1 MRSAVPAFS
10 ISTIIWLLVVG
21 LTSFAATVLLAVFG
35 ADLVPLRTPG
45 AHAWSVS
52 AIGHRAFA
60 EALRGLAIPVV
71 ISRHRPADTAGA
83 AGLLVVAEPS
93 LEHADPVLEGA
104 ARVLFVLPKWTGPA
118 NPDKPQWL
126 GSADL
131 LSAAEV
137 ESVARRVLADA
148 VVVRFD
154 GPVPL
159 SASSLAGR
167 PDLPRPQLLRTA
179 RLRPIIAGDGGILL
193 GEVSGETPG
202 DGSRIWV
209 LSDPDLIANHGL
221 HRGANAAIAVA
232 IVEAL
237 RPAGGAVVFDATVH
251 GFARPPDL
259 WRELFSFPL
268 VLVTVQALVA
278 AVILVWA
285 AAGRFGAPEPPSAP
299 RKGGRSALVDSA
311 AGLLAT
317 GGHLQPL
324 VRRYLEVTTR
334 DVARRLH
341 APRTLDD
348 AGTARWLERVGE
360 LRGLGSGESRL
371 PADAAASVEV
381 ARLDQGRLLGLAHR
395 LHQWKRT
402 MLGDTRSRGNESG
415 ARAFR

>member
-10 ISTIIWLLVVG
+10 ISTIIWLLAVG
-21 LTSFAATVLLAVFG
+21 LASFAGTVLLAVFG
-35 ADLVPLRTPG
+35 ADLLPLRSPG
-45 AHAWSVS
+45 GHAWSVS

-60 EALRGLAIPVV
+60 ETLRGLAIPVV
-71 ISRHRPADTAGA
+71 ISRHRPAETAGA
-83 AGLLVVAEPS
+83 TGLLVVAEPS
-93 LEHADPVLEGA
+93 LEHADLVLAGA
-104 ARVLFVLPKWTGPA
+104 AQVLLVLPKWTGPA
-118 NPDKPQWL
+118 NPDKPHWL
-126 GSADL
+126 ESAKL
-131 LSAAEV
+131 LAAADV
-137 ESVARRVLADA
+137 ETVARRVLADA
-148 VVVRFD
+148 AVVRSD

-159 SASSLAGR
+159 DASRFAGR
-167 PDLPRPQLLRTA
+167 PDLAHPQLLRAA

-193 GEVSGETPG
+193 GEVSGGMSG
-202 DGSRIWV
+202 DGSRVWV

-221 HRGANAAIAVA
+221 RRGANAAVAVA

-285 AAGRFGAPEPPSAP
+285 AAGRFGAPEPPPAP
-299 RKGGRSALVDSA
+299 RKGGRGTLIDSA
-311 AGLLAT
+311 GGLLAT
-317 GGHLQPL
+317 AGHLRPL
-324 VRRYLEVTTR
+324 VRRYLEATTR

-360 LRGLGSGESRL
+360 LRGLGPEDARL
-371 PADAAASVEV
+371 PADAAAYLQT
-381 ARLDQGRLLGLAHR
+381 ARPDSHRLLGLARR

-402 MLGDTRSRGNESG
+402 MLGDMRRKGRDSDPLPSH
-415 ARAFR
+415 